1 MNLKSQTVDM
11 LMGIEHIEEPA
22 ILVAAG
28 ASAQPIPHTLLD
40 RVGGCCFCLTEF
52 GVHTSYSPG

>member
-11 LMGIEHIEEPA
+11 LMGIEHIKEPA

-40 RVGGCCFCLTEF
+40 RVGGCCFCLT
-52 GVHTSYSPG
+52 